1 MCGIQV
7 DEGRKKVGDTSLAP
21 RHALDDP
28 TERHKNMFTQLSDTN
43 KTVVLFILA
52 LVMALMPNTN
62 VLSSPCSVDDPE
74 PGGEDPYGGSW
85 A

>member
-1 MCGIQV
+1 M
-7 DEGRKKVGDTSLAP
+7 L
-21 RHALDDP
+21 
-28 TERHKNMFTQLSDTN
+28 MQLRDTN